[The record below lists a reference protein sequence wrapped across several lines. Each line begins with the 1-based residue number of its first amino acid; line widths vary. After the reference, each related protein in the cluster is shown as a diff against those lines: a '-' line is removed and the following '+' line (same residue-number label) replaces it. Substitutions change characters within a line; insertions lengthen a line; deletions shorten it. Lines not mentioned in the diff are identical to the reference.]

1 MILRN
6 ECEGS
11 LPTVQ
16 PCMNS
21 NITLKSLAS
30 YPIKCDE
37 EVVKTVL
44 EAATEVDTGKGR
56 RKPSYMIESVNE
68 QGGKGTYMI
77 IGTDNAAPHHYDKF
91 EIQEDI
97 QPRGVQLLKRAAMK
111 LLK

>member
-1 MILRN
+1 
-6 ECEGS
+6 
-11 LPTVQ
+11 
-16 PCMNS
+16 MNS